1 MKTLFAAGITALVS
15 IAIFTPWLIGEQR
28 GTHTSSAVEAT
39 HPLTFPDDFDWG
51 VAVAAQHVEHQQPS
65 DWTAFERRVI
75 AESKTGTGDK
85 PGPERPARRQQQGNA
100 MPDTFICAYE
110 LSGDGH
116 ATPLPQHTP
125 PYPKRDANGAR

>member
-1 MKTLFAAGITALVS
+1 MKTIFAAGITALVS

-39 HPLTFPDDFDWG
+39 YPLAFPDDFDWG

-75 AESKTGTGDK
+75 AESKPAPVINPVK
-85 PGPERPARRQQQGNA
+85 PSRV
-100 MPDTFICAYE
+100 TYE
-110 LSGDGH
+110 IWTS
-116 ATPLPQHTP
+116 TP
-125 PYPKRDANGAR
+125 PRYG